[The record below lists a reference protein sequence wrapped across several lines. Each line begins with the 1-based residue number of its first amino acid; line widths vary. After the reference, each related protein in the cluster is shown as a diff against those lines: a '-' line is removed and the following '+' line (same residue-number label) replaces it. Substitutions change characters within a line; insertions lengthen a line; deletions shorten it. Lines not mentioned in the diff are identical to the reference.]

1 MRMWSFYGFCL
12 NVTYIARSRYIRRFL
27 TSDILHTDQ
36 DIDGQALLDMIE
48 DMSEFKEVLP
58 KAGDRMAV
66 KRVVERLQKAE
77 KVFLRLRD
85 IVFQERIKRTA

>member
-1 MRMWSFYGFCL
+1 MH
-12 NVTYIARSRYIRRFL
+12 YIRRFL

-48 DMSEFKEVLP
+48 NLSEFKEVLP
-58 KAGDRMAV
+58 KAGDRLAV

-77 KVFLRLRD
+77 KVFLRLRLTEAHSND
-85 IVFQERIKRTA
+85 VR